1 MTWSPDGTYL
11 LYQAW
16 GDGSSNAL
24 VAIPADLQGPPVV
37 LSRIEGIV
45 AYEGYPDTTFV
56 PIQAWGTPAVRLSH
70 ARADSTPGREAAVA
84 YGLRVWTL
92 PAGRDPAIAWQPA
105 GVDRRHRGRR

>member
-1 MTWSPDGTYL
+1 VVVVTPGDPSDDGAVAQELVVPFQTTTRGSGGFLFPFRVAWSPDGTYL

-56 PIQAWGTPAVRLSH
+56 PIQAWGRLPS
-70 ARADSTPGREAAVA
+70 G
-84 YGLRVWTL
+84 
-92 PAGRDPAIAWQPA
+92 
-105 GVDRRHRGRR
+105 